1 LISSTLQT
9 TGRRDVTAQNET
21 PTLPTADLIDDPIV
35 LGLKRLYDS
44 VLEEAVPDDFM
55 DLLGQIDAE
64 LAQHKDDTAPKD
76 PDELGISTSGQRS

>member
-1 LISSTLQT
+1 VT
-9 TGRRDVTAQNET
+9 TQSDD
-21 PTLPTADLIDDPIV
+21 PILPTADLIDDPIV

-64 LAQHKDDTAPKD
+64 LAQHVDDDAPKD
-76 PDELGISTSGQRS
+76 ADEPGNSTPGQLP

>member
-1 LISSTLQT
+1 VT
-9 TGRRDVTAQNET
+9 TQSDD
-21 PTLPTADLIDDPIV
+21 PILPTADLIDDPIV

-64 LAQHKDDTAPKD
+64 LAQHGSDIAPKD
-76 PDELGISTSGQRS
+76 ADEPGNSTSGQFP

>member
-1 LISSTLQT
+1 
-9 TGRRDVTAQNET
+9 VTAQNET
-21 PTLPTADLIDDPIV
+21 PILPTADLIDDPIV

-64 LAQHKDDTAPKD
+64 LAQLKDDTAPNEA
-76 PDELGISTSGQRS
+76 DELGNSTPERRS

>member
-1 LISSTLQT
+1 
-9 TGRRDVTAQNET
+9 VTAQNDD
-21 PTLPTADLIDDPIV
+21 PILPTADLIDDPIV

-64 LAQHKDDTAPKD
+64 LAQHESDIAPKD
-76 PDELGISTSGQRS
+76 TDEPENSTPEQRS

>member
-1 LISSTLQT
+1 M
-9 TGRRDVTAQNET
+9 TAQNEM
-21 PTLPTADLIDDPIV
+21 PIMPTADLIDDPIV

-64 LAQHKDDTAPKD
+64 LAQHTNDIAPKD
-76 PDELGISTSGQRS
+76 TDEPENSTPGQRS

>member
-1 LISSTLQT
+1 
-9 TGRRDVTAQNET
+9 VTAQNET
-21 PTLPTADLIDDPIV
+21 PKLQAVDLTDDPIV

-64 LAQHKDDTAPKD
+64 LAQHENDPAPK
-76 PDELGISTSGQRS
+76 STGEPGNSTNGQCR